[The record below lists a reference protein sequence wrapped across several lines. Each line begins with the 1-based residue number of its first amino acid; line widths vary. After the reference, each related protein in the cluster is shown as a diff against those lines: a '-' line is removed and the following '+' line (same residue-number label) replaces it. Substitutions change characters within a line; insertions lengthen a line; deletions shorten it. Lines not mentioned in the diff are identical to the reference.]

1 MKAKVIS
8 IFSALILSVQS
19 IPGGRTISA
28 LSEKKFYGDAN
39 NDGKVNVFDS
49 IRIKREILSGNG
61 IESDYKIFGDC
72 NNDLKITFSDYFD
85 LSEHILEEKN
95 LPNWSIKGWSTENGH
110 KYYYNNGQK
119 LVGDQNI
126 FGQNYRFKESGD
138 FLTGLYNF
146 EGSTY
151 FSDDHGF
158 PLGGWRDINNNRY
171 YFDNVNGKA
180 YTGNIVIEN
189 GHYYF
194 DGSGVMKTDWQN
206 LGSFIDTSNA
216 LYTYDIMTEDI
227 NRISSQYP
235 GLIKVNIPAQT
246 YDQRNIYDIVF
257 GNPQAKNQIVIQAS
271 CHGREY
277 MTSQLVMNQLEFY
290 LKNYYSLSYNN
301 ESFESIF
308 SDVCI
313 HIIPMLNPDG
323 VSISQYGADIINKL
337 DMRAA
342 LYDMYRYDFA
352 NKITSLSMMQYF
364 IKWKANARGVDLNRN
379 FSTYW
384 TDNRSVK
391 RPSSSGFPGEC
402 ADSERET
409 QVLENI
415 INSLPSLKMVLSYHS
430 SGSYVYWAYGQTGE
444 FRARCLDMAR
454 TIQSVTG
461 YNLLQSDDYDSGC
474 SNWVSSKGLIAETI
488 EIGNGDSPLASN
500 EFGQIWERNRF
511 VWAAIA
517 AKY

>member
-1 MKAKVIS
+1 MKTKEIS
-8 IFSALILSVQS
+8 FFSALLLAVQVIS
-19 IPGGRTISA
+19 GGRTISA
-28 LSEKKFYGDAN
+28 LSEKNLYGDCN
-39 NDGKVNVFDS
+39 NDGKVNVFDN
-49 IRIKREILSGNG
+49 IRIKRDILSGNG
-61 IESDYKIFGDC
+61 IETDNKIFGDC
-72 NNDLKITFSDYFD
+72 NNDLKITWSDYFE
-85 LSEHILEEKN
+85 LSEHILEKKN
-95 LPNWSIKGWSTENGH
+95 LSDWSQKGWSIENDH
-110 KYYYNNGQK
+110 KYYYNKGQK
-119 LVGDQNI
+119 LIGDQNI
-126 FGQNYRFKESGD
+126 FGQNYKFKETGD

-146 EGSTY
+146 GGSTY

-158 PLGGWRDINNNRY
+158 PQGGWRDIDNNRY

-180 YTGNIVIEN
+180 FTGNIVIEN

-194 DGSGVMKTDWQN
+194 DDSGVMKTDWQN
-206 LGSFIDTSNA
+206 LSSIVDTSDA
-216 LYTYDIMTEDI
+216 LYTYDIMTEDV
-227 NRISSQYP
+227 NRFSSQYP
-235 GLIKVNIPAQT
+235 GLIRVNVLAQT

-257 GNPQAKNQIVIQAS
+257 GNPQAQNQIVIQAS

-308 SDVCI
+308 SNVCI

-323 VSISQYGADIINKL
+323 VSISQFGADIINNL

-342 LYDMYRYDFA
+342 LYDMYRYDYA
-352 NKITSLSMMQYF
+352 NKVTSLSMAQYF
-364 IKWKANARGVDLNRN
+364 KSWKSNARGVDINRN
-379 FSTYW
+379 FNTYW
-384 TDNRSVK
+384 TNNRAIN
-391 RPSSSGFPGEC
+391 RPSSSIFAGEC
-402 ADSERET
+402 AESERET
-409 QVLENI
+409 QVLRNL
-415 INSLPSLKMVLSYHS
+415 INSLPSVRMVVSYHS

-454 TIQSVTG
+454 TVQSVTG

-474 SNWVSSKGLIAETI
+474 SNWASSKGIIAETI
-488 EIGNGDSPLASN
+488 EIGKGDSPLSAN
-500 EFGQIWERNRF
+500 EFGQIWERNRY